1 MKRQQYN
8 RQTARQAKPQR
19 VTQAQVR
26 KAMIDEI
33 AEDKDKVA
41 LINAKLASAYAL
53 MSIATLYVDEFA
65 EILHRYGAYIPFVED
80 RIRMMNGNFDG
91 LRNEVNKLF
100 IDEEGKRRVMEDIN
114 ELREML
120 DKYFGFENDDE
131 PCENEK

>member
-19 VTQAQVR
+19 VTQAQAR

-33 AEDKDKVA
+33 AKDKNKVA

-53 MSIATLYVDEFA
+53 MSIATLYVDEMA
-65 EILHRYGAYIPFVED
+65 DILHQHGGYLPFIEN

-100 IDEEGKRRVMEDIN
+100 VDEEGKRKLMEDIN

-120 DKYFGFENDDE
+120 DKYFGFEEDE
-131 PCENEK
+131 PCTSEK

>member
-1 MKRQQYN
+1 MKRKQYTPHN
-8 RQTARQAKPQR
+8 KNTAKPQR
-19 VTQAQVR
+19 VTQAQIR
-26 KAMIDEI
+26 KAIIDEI
-33 AEDKDKVA
+33 AEDKDRVA

-53 MSIATLYVDEFA
+53 MSIATMYVDEMA
-65 EILHRYGAYIPFVED
+65 DILHQFGGYIPFVEN

-100 IDEEGKRRVMEDIN
+100 LDEDGKRRLMEDIN

-120 DKYFGFENDDE
+120 DKFFGFEEDE

>member
-19 VTQAQVR
+19 VTQAQIR
-26 KAMIDEI
+26 KAIIDEI

-53 MSIATLYVDEFA
+53 MSIATLYVDEMA
-65 EILHRYGAYIPFVED
+65 DVLHRYGAYLPFIET

-91 LRNEVNKLF
+91 LKNEVRKLF
-100 IDEEGKRRVMEDIN
+100 ADDDGKRRLMEDIN

-131 PCENEK
+131 PCDNEK

>member
-19 VTQAQVR
+19 VTQAQIR
-26 KAMIDEI
+26 KAIIDEI
-33 AEDKDKVA
+33 AEDKDRVA

-100 IDEEGKRRVMEDIN
+100 VDEDGKRKLMEDIN

-120 DKYFGFENDDE
+120 DKYFGFEEDE
-131 PCENEK
+131 SCGNEK

>member
-26 KAMIDEI
+26 KEMIAEI
-33 AEDKDKVA
+33 AKDKDRVA
-41 LINAKLASAYAL
+41 LINAKLTSAYAL
-53 MSIATLYVDEFA
+53 MSIATMYVDEMA
-65 EILHRYGAYIPFVED
+65 DILLQFGGYIPFIKNRV
-80 RIRMMNGNFDG
+80 RMMNGNFDG

-100 IDEEGKRRVMEDIN
+100 VDADGKRRLMEDIA

-120 DKYFGFENDDE
+120 DKYFGFEDNE
-131 PCENEK
+131 ICENEK

>member
-1 MKRQQYN
+1 MKRQQYT

-26 KAMIDEI
+26 KAIVAEI
-33 AEDKDKVA
+33 AEDKDRVA

-53 MSIATLYVDEFA
+53 MSIATLYVDEMA

-100 IDEEGKRRVMEDIN
+100 IDDDGKRRLMEDIN
-114 ELREML
+114 ELREIL
-120 DKYFGFENDDE
+120 DKFFGFDEDDE

>member
-1 MKRQQYN
+1 MKRQQYT

-19 VTQAQVR
+19 VTQAQIR
-26 KAMIDEI
+26 KAIIDEI
-33 AEDKDKVA
+33 AEDKDRVA

-53 MSIATLYVDEFA
+53 MSIATLYVDEMA

-100 IDEEGKRRVMEDIN
+100 IDDDGKRRLMEDIN

-120 DKYFGFENDDE
+120 DKFFGFEEDDE